1 MEAVRNSPLQ
11 RVFPVLLFFAGLI
24 ALYYLYQYLFGPN
37 TGNSY
42 VLLDKTQKANKT
54 INLSPTI
61 VLPKVYEGGEFSFST
76 WIYINNW
83 SVNNNKTKE
92 ILRMGPTDTSV
103 STTGFDTLRM
113 YLGKDKPKLYVRFT
127 TSAAPASQGSTDSCT
142 YLVAGNESVE
152 AFSNLT
158 EGFTDGKGC
167 STCDVPEVELQRWV
181 NITVAVNG
189 RIADVY
195 LNGKLARSCVLD
207 NMYKVTDTYKITLA
221 DKGGFGGDI
230 STTVMYDTALNP
242 EQVYRNYMS
251 GPEPI
256 TSLKQWLL
264 SFFAPGVD
272 IAITTK

>member
-1 MEAVRNSPLQ
+1 MEAIRNSPLQ

-24 ALYYLYQYLFGPN
+24 ALYYLYQYLFGSK
-37 TGNSY
+37 NSNAY
-42 VLLDKTQKANKT
+42 VLLDTTKPGDKT
-54 INLSPTI
+54 ISLSPTI
-61 VLPKVYEGGEFSFST
+61 ALPKVYEGGEFSFST

-83 SVNNNKTKE
+83 ATNSSKTKE
-92 ILRMGPTDTSV
+92 ILRMSPTT
-103 STTGFDTLRM
+103 TTGFDTLRI
-113 YLGKDKPKLYVRFT
+113 YLGKEKPKLYVRFT
-127 TSAAPASQGSTDSCT
+127 TSTTPPADGKDSCT
-142 YLVAGNESVE
+142 YLVGGGTITE
-152 AFSNLT
+152 AFTNMT
-158 EGFTDGKGC
+158 EGFTDDKGC
-167 STCDVPEVELQRWV
+167 STCDIPEVELQRWV

-207 NMYKVTDTYKITLA
+207 NMYKVTNTYTVTLA
-221 DKGGFGGDI
+221 DKGGFGGNI
-230 STTVMYDTALNP
+230 STTVMYDAALNP
-242 EQVYRNYMS
+242 EQVYRNYMA